1 MPIIKSIT
9 GLDESGRG
17 AVLGPM
23 VIAGVTIDK
32 KHEKKLRALGV
43 KDSKQLSPKKREELA
58 ETIESLASNMVVMRV
73 QPCKIDTLRSQG
85 INLDKIEAMKMAEII
100 DMSDGSR
107 VYVDSLEQNSKK
119 FKQLLVSFMKNK
131 KRDLVVENYMDESSI
146 VVGAASIIAKVE
158 RDRAVQEI
166 KDKVNFDFGVG
177 YPHDERTIEF
187 IKKLIK
193 DHKEDLPPFVRKSW
207 ITTQTLF
214 QQSWQKKLKE
224 FVTGKKEQCKEKSDE
239 N

>member
-1 MPIIKSIT
+1 
-9 GLDESGRG
+9 
-17 AVLGPM
+17 M
-23 VIAGVTIDK
+23 VIAGVTIDR
-32 KHEKKLRALGV
+32 KHEKKLHALGV
-43 KDSKQLSPKKREELA
+43 RDSKTLSPKRREELA
-58 ETIESLASNMVVMRV
+58 IHIESMATNMVVIRV
-73 QPCKIDTLRSQG
+73 QPCKIDTMRSQG

-100 DMSDGSR
+100 DMCDGK

-119 FKQLLVSFMKNK
+119 FRQLLVSYMKNK
-131 KRDLVVENYMDESSI
+131 KRDMVVENYMDESST

-187 IKKLIK
+187 IRKLIK
-193 DHKEDLPPFVRKSW
+193 EHKEDLPPFVRKSW
-207 ITTQTLF
+207 VTTQALF
-214 QQSWQKKLKE
+214 EQSWQKRVKDFVLGRKE
-224 FVTGKKEQCKEKSDE
+224 ECKEKQNE